1 MTTQSIY
8 VIRKGDMVIRPNY
21 DENNQQNG
29 SEILRFDKSIIQS
42 PFKVQNIIER
52 SCKFYGNN
60 YLSKKAETNRITG
73 ISSKPPILL
82 TPIFPTYFFP
92 THSDRQEE
100 NLWINMH
107 YVESIK
113 ELKHRKCKI
122 TFANNETIILNISFH
137 SLWHQYTNPIICYY
151 MVDKQSRM
159 KSNDPDKPIDY
170 EKSSLN
176 IFEALSRY
184 SLFVDK

>member
-1 MTTQSIY
+1 MTTQNIY

-21 DENNQQNG
+21 DNQNQPNG
-29 SEILRFDKSIIQS
+29 SEIIRFDKTVIRS
-42 PFKVQNIIER
+42 PFKVQKIIER
-52 SCKFYGNN
+52 SCKFYG
-60 YLSKKAETNRITG
+60 KKAETNRITG
-73 ISSKPPILL
+73 ISSKPSILI
-82 TPIFPTYFFP
+82 TPLFTTYFFP

-122 TFANNETIILNISFH
+122 IFANNETITLNVSFH
-137 SLWHQYTNPIICYY
+137 SLWHQYTNAIFFYY